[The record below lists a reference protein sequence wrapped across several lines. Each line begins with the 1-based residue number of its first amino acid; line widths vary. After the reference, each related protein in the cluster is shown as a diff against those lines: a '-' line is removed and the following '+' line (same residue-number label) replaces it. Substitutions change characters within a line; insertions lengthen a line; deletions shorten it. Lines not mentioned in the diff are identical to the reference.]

1 MSKYLILMVMLIWL
15 VVGKCIFYGLEK
27 DHGAGVLASFAFP
40 LIATIVTL
48 ACMEKMTYRRSQ

>member
-1 MSKYLILMVMLIWL
+1 MLIWL

-48 ACMEKMTYRRSQ
+48 ACMEKNDL